1 MRSKTQIEKELV
13 LGMKRITVP
22 YRRALEILRQYT
34 QDRKG
39 DIADNAALAIGDD
52 VCQQLRP
59 SMELISKFEQDIAG
73 LRQEWSAL
81 EATAEGELRDLIEG
95 QSQLLQELI
104 QLLDGVEQTVLQSR
118 NQLTDR
124 VDETQ
129 RRSVMRQAYL
139 PRSEHR
145 YA

>member
-1 MRSKTQIEKELV
+1 MRSKNQIEKELV

-22 YRRALEILRQYT
+22 YRRALEILRQHT
-34 QDRKG
+34 GKREAG
-39 DIADNAALAIGDD
+39 ITPNAALAVGDD

-59 SMELISKFEQDIAG
+59 SMELISKFEQDVAG
-73 LRQEWSAL
+73 LRLEWSAL
-81 EATAEGELRDLIEG
+81 EATPEGELRELIEG
-95 QSQLLQELI
+95 HSELLKELI
-104 QLLDGVEQTVLQSR
+104 QLLDGVEKAVLQSR

-129 RRSVMRQAYL
+129 RRNVMSQAYL

-145 YA
+145 HA